1 MYLKIIIL
9 LQIVYHNG
17 YIGMASRQC
26 LFSYILQD
34 KESMRMP
41 YHKGCIKNVSPQLEL
56 SGVFLLASL
65 CLVFKTYYTSRNHDW
80 LEYKMALDKNANTC
94 VK

>member
-41 YHKGCIKNVSPQLEL
+41 YHKGRIEKVSPQYEF
-56 SGVFLLASL
+56 SGGSVCVWFS
-65 CLVFKTYYTSRNHDW
+65 KHITSVGIMTG
-80 LEYKMALDKNANTC
+80 LNT
-94 VK
+94 KWH